1 MGTKIDGSDEI
12 VPCQIVKRP
21 VIMWSGDKLKT
32 YRNFYESYSHQT
44 CWEYMLEWGSTILKY
59 HVI

>member
-44 CWEYMLEWGSTILKY
+44 CWEYMLE
-59 HVI
+59 